1 MVCGLGRSMG
11 LDGEDAINNDLSTNL
26 NDSVV
31 GGNLHTGPVIHNHYH
46 APQQQDLPPQS
57 SPQPKLPGNRVFSAF
72 KGLWG
77 QADFGVFKQAE
88 TWKAFGIAALMFVT
102 ISFAALSM
110 FDSMDDIFA
119 SDAEPAPIPNIVFE
133 SLNRSG
139 IEQPLANSTGWISLE
154 DYRGSIIILDLMARD
169 CGNCHVVQE
178 HIEENMDDWQAMA
191 NASDKSL
198 KIFAYGAWYSEDISY
213 LNKSSGGAYHV
224 PHYATGIG
232 STSAAILEDGT
243 VTDPVRLFTT
253 GGTGQIP
260 VVLILDEEG
269 YIIEKQSTGTPT
281 DGWSNFDG
289 KMEDVL
295 SANPSEKTA
304 SDLISSRLAWEEP
317 STSYV
322 AVFIL
327 GMVLSILVYFSPCAF
342 PVLPGFISYY
352 LSLGAREDELI
363 ESGKLKTKMPNSL
376 VIGLLSGV
384 GMWTFFAVIGI
395 IAIAMGE
402 AFSKSGAV
410 HYIAIFIA
418 LLLVVLGSMML
429 IGITSHLMGF
439 VDKFVRKYST
449 TEEDDTFTPRRNM
462 YLYGIGYAAASIDCT
477 AAAVLPFVLYLSTLG
492 PTATGI
498 GVSGLMVGLLILMVL
513 VTTMV
518 GLGRQVMINFLK
530 RATGMIK
537 LVGSWMMI
545 MAGISLTLYL
555 TRPDLVGQVFG

>member
-11 LDGEDAINNDLSTNL
+11 LDGEDAINIDLSTNL

-57 SPQPKLPGNRVFSAF
+57 SPQPKLPRNRVFSAF

-133 SLNRSG
+133 SLNRSD
-139 IEQPLANSTGWISLE
+139 IEQPLANSTGWISLSE
-154 DYRGSIIILDLMARD
+154 HRGSIIILDLMARD

-191 NASDKSL
+191 NASGKSL
-198 KIFAYGAWYSEDISY
+198 KIFAYGAWYSEDIPY
-213 LNKSSGGAYHV
+213 LNQSADPYHV
-224 PHYATGIG
+224 PYYPTGLG
-232 STSAAILEDGT
+232 STTGAVLEDGST
-243 VTDPVRLFTT
+243 TDPVRLFTT

-260 VVLILDEEG
+260 VVLIIDEEG
-269 YIIEKQSTGTPT
+269 YIIEKQSTGNPT
-281 DGWSNFDG
+281 DRWAGFDG
-289 KMEDVL
+289 QMEKVL
-295 SANPSEKTA
+295 SATLSEQE
-304 SDLISSRLAWEEP
+304 SSELISSRLAWEEP
-317 STSYV
+317 STSY
-322 AVFIL
+322 AAIFIL
-327 GMVLSILVYFSPCAF
+327 GLVLSILVYFSPCAF

-352 LSLGAREDELI
+352 LSLSAREDELI
-363 ESGKLKTKMPNSL
+363 DSGQLKKKMPNSL
-376 VIGLLSGV
+376 VIGILSGL
-384 GMWTFFAVIGI
+384 GMWTFFALIGI
-395 IAIAMGE
+395 VAMIMGE
-402 AFSKSGAV
+402 AFAKSGAV
-410 HYIAIFIA
+410 HFIAIFIA
-418 LLLVVLGSMML
+418 LLLIVLGSMML

-439 VDKFVRKYST
+439 VDKLVRKYST
-449 TEEDDTFTPRRNM
+449 TEEDETFTPRRNM

-492 PTATGI
+492 PSATGI
-498 GVSGLMVGLLILMVL
+498 GISGLMVGLLILMVI

-545 MAGISLTLYL
+545 MAGICLTLYL
-555 TRPDLVGQVFG
+555 TRPDLVSQVFG

>member
-1 MVCGLGRSMG
+1 MDRYLSNDWYPAPHYVQVVRLFGLCMG
-11 LDGEDAINNDLSTNL
+11 LWE
-26 NDSVV
+26 
-31 GGNLHTGPVIHNHYH
+31 
-46 APQQQDLPPQS
+46 
-57 SPQPKLPGNRVFSAF
+57 
-72 KGLWG
+72 

-88 TWKAFGIAALMFVT
+88 TWKAFGIGALMFVT

-139 IEQPLANSTGWISLE
+139 IEQPLANSTGWISLDE
-154 DYRGSIIILDLMARD
+154 QRGSIIILDFMAHD
-169 CGNCHVVQE
+169 CSNCHAVQE
-178 HIEENMDDWQAMA
+178 HIENEMDNWQAMA
-191 NASDKSL
+191 NASGKTL
-198 KIFAYGAWYSEDISY
+198 NIIAYGAWYGEDIPY
-213 LNKSSGGAYHV
+213 LNESSGAYHV
-224 PHYATGIG
+224 PYYATGIG

-243 VTDPVRLFTT
+243 TTDPVRLFTT

-260 VVLILDEEG
+260 VVLIIDEEG

-281 DGWSNFDG
+281 DGWSSFDG
-289 KMEDVL
+289 KLEDVL
-295 SANPSEKTA
+295 SANASEQVK

-317 STSYV
+317 STAYM

-363 ESGKLKTKMPNSL
+363 ESGKLKKKMPNSL

-395 IAIAMGE
+395 IAMVMGE
-402 AFSKSGAV
+402 AFTKSGAV

-418 LLLVVLGSMML
+418 ILLIVLGSMML

-477 AAAVLPFVLYLSTLG
+477 AAAVLPFIIYLSTLG

-498 GVSGLMVGLLILMVL
+498 GIGGLMVGLLILMVL

-537 LVGSWMMI
+537 LIGSWMMI
-545 MAGISLTLYL
+545 MAGISLTIYL
-555 TRPDLVGQVFG
+555 TSPGLVGQIFG